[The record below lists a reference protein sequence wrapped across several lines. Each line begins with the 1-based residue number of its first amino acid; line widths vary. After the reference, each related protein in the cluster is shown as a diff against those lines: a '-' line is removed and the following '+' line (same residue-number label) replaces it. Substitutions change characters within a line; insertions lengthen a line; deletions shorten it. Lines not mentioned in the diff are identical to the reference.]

1 MEVASSFSVTGSSSE
16 SSAALDGFDHRGRQA
31 PRSQYCISEYPGL
44 RAYSEG
50 PGHPA
55 LER

>member
-16 SSAALDGFDHRGRQA
+16 SCRLDGFDHRGRQA